1 MATTLKDLSSSVH
14 YRRGVQGIWLYIVLF
29 WTFPFVFYFSH
40 LSALTNYL
48 FPLFGL
54 VLGVKLYR
62 DFPILYVSNM
72 WWLWFVTPEIRR
84 LVDYQIG
91 FQPVDPIML
100 TPYLVTGLAFF
111 TVLKY
116 LPELR
121 RKTLFPIALV
131 LVGILYAY
139 VVGIVTTGFMP
150 ATYGLLNWL
159 LPVLFGLHM
168 AIRWRDYPQ
177 VRRTLYHTFVW
188 GTLVM
193 GGYGLIQYVHPLPW
207 DTYWMTAS
215 KLLSIGRPEPF
226 QIRIFGTMNS
236 PGPFAFEL
244 MGTLLMLFAGGGFWR
259 IPAALFG
266 YLAFLLSIV
275 RAAWGGWFV
284 GLVYIMSRLKP
295 AHMVRY
301 LMGLIIIVILATPM
315 LLYKPVYDRLEARFN
330 SIENVKQNASYQAR
344 TKFYEEFFLE
354 AFETPLGAGIGSTG
368 TAARLGQ
375 KGHVVNFDS
384 GVMEIPYVLGWA
396 GGTLFFLGTIW
407 TLTYILSSRWSKKDP
422 FIAISSGISLAV
434 FSTLIFV
441 DTLIG
446 STGML
451 FWAFAGTSIA
461 GIHYRQVEGIKNG

>member
-1 MATTLKDLSSSVH
+1 MAATLKNFGP
-14 YRRGVQGIWLYIVLF
+14 GVDTSQSGHEVWIYILLF
-29 WTFPFVFYFSH
+29 WTFPFAFYFAH
-40 LSALTNYL
+40 LSSLTNYL
-48 FPLFGL
+48 FP
-54 VLGVKLYR
+54 VLGFLLGIKLYR
-62 DFPILYVSNM
+62 DFPNLYVSHM

-111 TVLKY
+111 TVLKS
-116 LPELR
+116 LPALR
-121 RKTLFPIALV
+121 RKTLFPMALV
-131 LVGILYAY
+131 VLGVLYAY
-139 VVGIVTTGFMP
+139 IVGLVTAGIMP

-168 AIRWRDYPQ
+168 AIRWQDYLR
-177 VRRTLYHTFVW
+177 VRRTLFHTFVW

-226 QIRIFGTMNS
+226 HVRIFSTMNS

-259 IPAALFG
+259 IPAAVFG

-275 RAAWGGWFV
+275 RAAWGGWFI
-284 GLVYIMSRLKP
+284 GLVYILSRLKP
-295 AHMVRY
+295 VHLLRY
-301 LMGLIIIVILATPM
+301 LMGILVIIILAMPM
-315 LLYKPVYDRLEARFN
+315 LLYKPVYERLEARFN

-344 TKFYEEFFLE
+344 VKFYGEFFLK
-354 AFETPLGAGIGSTG
+354 AFETPLGSGIGSTG
-368 TAARLGQ
+368 TAARLSQ

-407 TLTYILSSRWSKKDP
+407 TLIYILSSEWAKKDP

-451 FWAFAGTSIA
+451 FWAFAGTAIA
-461 GIHYRQVEGIKNG
+461 GIHYRQVRGMENA

>member
-1 MATTLKDLSSSVH
+1 MAATLKSLRSSVH
-14 YRRGVQGIWLYIVLF
+14 YRRGVSGIWLYIVLY
-29 WTFPFVFYFSH
+29 WTFPFAFYFAH
-40 LSALTNYL
+40 LSSLTNYL
-48 FPLFGL
+48 FPLFGF

-62 DFPILYVSNM
+62 DFPTLYVSNM

-111 TVLKY
+111 TVINY

-121 RKTLFPIALV
+121 RKTLFPMALV
-131 LVGILYAY
+131 VVGILYAY
-139 VVGIVTTGFMP
+139 VVGMLTAGFMP

-193 GGYGLIQYVHPLPW
+193 GGYGLIQYAHPLPW
-207 DTYWMTAS
+207 DAYWMAAS

-226 QIRIFGTMNS
+226 QVRIFSTMNS

-275 RAAWGGWFV
+275 RAAWGGWFI

-295 AHMVRY
+295 EQMLRY
-301 LMGLIIIVILATPM
+301 FMGIIVIVILATPM
-315 LLYKPVYDRLEARFN
+315 LLYKPVYDRLEARFS

-344 TKFYEEFFLE
+344 TKFYEEFFVE

-384 GVMEIPYVLGWA
+384 GIMEIPYVLGWA

-407 TLTYILSSRWSKKDP
+407 TLISILNNKWSKKDP

-451 FWAFAGTSIA
+451 FWAFAGTAIA
-461 GIHYRQVEGIKNG
+461 GIHYRQVEGMKND